1 MITGVGLDL
10 VDVRVFQD
18 EIDEKR
24 EEWLERVFTVSE
36 REYCE
41 RQPDPYRHFAGT
53 FAAKEATLKALGTGW
68 TDQTD
73 LRNVEVIRT
82 GERPQLALHGSVME
96 IIRRQRIMNQFV
108 SITHTR
114 DHAAAVVVL
123 ES

>member
-10 VDVRVFQD
+10 VDIREFQS

-73 LRNVEVIRT
+73 LKNVEVIRT
-82 GERPQLALHGSVME
+82 EQKPQVALNGSVRE
-96 IIRRQRIMNQFV
+96 ISSRQKIMRQFV